1 MAKDIQDWTKER
13 RIGSIYI
20 TPGSPWKQ
28 AHVESF
34 HDKLRDERLNG
45 ELFGSLAEAR
55 VILEQWRIEHNQ
67 VRPHSALGYQTPEE
81 FAARHNPKWGVVSK
95 DLNNPKR
102 LFKTGP
108 VEPAALMGRSRRL
121 QLSPLEQLPKE
132 KTAHPITSRPLR

>member
-55 VILEQWRIEHNQ
+55 VILEQWRVEYNQ
-67 VRPHSALGYQTPEE
+67 VRRMVRFYCVLFSIKLG
-81 FAARHNPKWGVVSK
+81 
-95 DLNNPKR
+95 
-102 LFKTGP
+102 
-108 VEPAALMGRSRRL
+108 
-121 QLSPLEQLPKE
+121 LP
-132 KTAHPITSRPLR
+132 